1 MEINVKASKNY
12 KVVIEDNILS
22 YANYIKD
29 FNFEKVAI
37 IVDSNVSK
45 LYPNFL
51 DRFFS
56 GHQLFT
62 YVIDAGEDSKSFNNY
77 INILNFLCENEFKR
91 SDLVV
96 AFGGGVVGD
105 LAGFV
110 SATYM
115 RGVKFINVPTTLLS
129 MVDSSVGGKTAINL
143 DGAKN
148 MVGAFYQPSL
158 VYISVD
164 FLKTLP
170 NRELISGLGEVV
182 KYAFIKKFKDYNDIT
197 KELIYD
203 CVDIKREIVEKDE
216 KESNLRKV
224 LNLGHTF
231 GHAIEKASNYALSH
245 GECVLKGLKIS
256 LDVSKNLNLLS
267 DENYSTA
274 LNMLKKSKANLS
286 CGYSLSTLLEYVKKD
301 KKGNGTSIDFIVVNN
316 DLLCDIKTIEF
327 NDLLKVL

>member
-22 YANYIKD
+22 YGNYIKD

-56 GHQLFT
+56 GYQLFT

-91 SDLVV
+91 NDLVV

-182 KYAFIKKFKDYNDIT
+182 KYAFIKKLKDYNDIT

-203 CVDIKREIVEKDE
+203 CIDIKREIVEKDE

-267 DENYSTA
+267 DENYLTA

>member
-22 YANYIKD
+22 YGNYIKD

-56 GHQLFT
+56 GYQLFT

-170 NRELISGLGEVV
+170 NRELISGLGEVI
-182 KYAFIKKFKDYNDIT
+182 KYAFIKKLKDYNDIT

-267 DENYSTA
+267 DENYLTA